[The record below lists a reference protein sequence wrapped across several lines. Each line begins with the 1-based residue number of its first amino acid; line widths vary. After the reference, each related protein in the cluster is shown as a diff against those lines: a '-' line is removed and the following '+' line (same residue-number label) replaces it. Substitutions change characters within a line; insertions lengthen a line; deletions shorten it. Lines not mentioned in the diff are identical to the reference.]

1 VVIAC
6 GALGGPIREIAAR
19 RGWPVEV
26 HCLPAVL
33 HNRPAAIAPQ
43 VERLAV
49 AAQARGLPVAIGYA
63 DCGTYGA
70 LDELSARLGLR
81 RLPGL
86 HCYDLL
92 AGPDRVAA
100 LFEAEPGT
108 YVLTD
113 FLVRSFRRT
122 VLAGLGLDRY
132 PELWPDYFGHYR
144 RVVWLAQSRDPA
156 LDAEAE
162 AVAAQ
167 FGLPLTVIDTGTA
180 RLERELE
187 LLLTTSPAPAGSPQ
201 AGSPPPADSLL
212 AGSPAPADSLLA
224 GSPAPADS
232 LLAGSPAPADPVPVP
247 DPLADAGSPPAP
259 LPPPAPP
266 TTSGLADG
274 VVINRLVTPG
284 QHQSVDHEGV
294 TTAAAASPTP
304 RVTAAPQDPEVSATE
319 AERCAAG

>member
-1 VVIAC
+1 MVIAC

-19 RGWPVEV
+19 RGWPLEL
-26 HCLPAVL
+26 HCLPALL
-33 HNRPAAIAPQ
+33 HNRPAAIAPE
-43 VERLAV
+43 VERLAT

-63 DCGTYGA
+63 DCGSYGA
-70 LDELSARLGLR
+70 LDELSGRLRLR

-156 LDAEAE
+156 LEAGAQ
-162 AVAAQ
+162 AVADR

-187 LLLTTSPAPAGSPQ
+187 LLLAASQAPAASSEEGSSGHRSPQDGSPQ
-201 AGSPPPADSLL
+201 
-212 AGSPAPADSLLA
+212 
-224 GSPAPADS
+224 
-232 LLAGSPAPADPVPVP
+232 
-247 DPLADAGSPPAP
+247 
-259 LPPPAPP
+259 
-266 TTSGLADG
+266 DG
-274 VVINRLVTPG
+274 DVINRSVLPG
-284 QHQSVDHEGV
+284 QHQSVDHENGP
-294 TTAAAASPTP
+294 AAVATP
-304 RVTAAPQDPEVSATE
+304 QTPPVTAARPAPGDAGGPEDPEGVEGPATE